1 MKGHGETLNVGGLSY
16 FPEKNATMEHHLG
29 LQKNKISFQ
38 LSLSLVNG
46 WCHSLVPTL
55 LTYFSPGPTK
65 ILDTKQC
72 MEN

>member
-1 MKGHGETLNVGGLSY
+1 MKGHGDILNVGGLWY

>member
-16 FPEKNATMEHHLG
+16 FPEKNAKIEHHLG

-38 LSLSLVNG
+38 LSLLLITS
-46 WCHSLVPTL
+46 WWHSLAPYISNL
-55 LTYFSPGPTK
+55 LPGPK
-65 ILDTKQC
+65 KSLDTKQC

>member
-1 MKGHGETLNVGGLSY
+1 MKGYGETFNVGGLSC